1 MSYSIESFIKEVIHN
16 ANEEIVVGVNN
27 DQVIT
32 GKKTFVDN
40 NRENQNGTIYIGT
53 KSDNTGA
60 FKLSS
65 EVSGNFSRALLIGN
79 GSVHFSADGEPNHGY
94 VQLDYRSTSEGI
106 IGHFSPEYSG
116 YYYNDL
122 GTNEY
127 IWNTLYCKK
136 LSDGTTTKTMTDV
149 LNKQDKLTSGDNIT
163 ISEDNVISATVPTKT
178 SQLTNDS
185 GYLVNADL
193 PLVTYSDSKLSGGT
207 ELKSIQVGDDKWNI
221 PTSVKS
227 VTTSK
232 ETWTFTLS
240 DGSTVTKTIVTG
252 ITVA

>member
-1 MSYSIESFIKEVIHN
+1 MTEVLSGATAVQPDDLSAALSEYAKTSELATVATSGSYS
-16 ANEEIVVGVNN
+16 
-27 DQVIT
+27 
-32 GKKTFVDN
+32 
-40 NRENQNGTIYIGT
+40 
-53 KSDNTGA
+53 
-60 FKLSS
+60 
-65 EVSGNFSRALLIGN
+65 
-79 GSVHFSADGEPNHGY
+79 
-94 VQLDYRSTSEGI
+94 
-106 IGHFSPEYSG
+106 
-116 YYYNDL
+116 DL
-122 GTNEY
+122 TN
-127 IWNTLYCKK
+127 KP
-136 LSDGTTTKTMTDV
+136 
-149 LNKQDKLTSGDNIT
+149 
-163 ISEDNVISATVPTKT
+163 TVPTKT

-227 VTTSK
+227 VTPSK

>member
-1 MSYSIESFIKEVIHN
+1 MYYADYSEEPDKL
-16 ANEEIVVGVNN
+16 ANL
-27 DQVIT
+27 
-32 GKKTFVDN
+32 
-40 NRENQNGTIYIGT
+40 
-53 KSDNTGA
+53 GA
-60 FKLSS
+60 QDHKF
-65 EVSGNFSRALLIGN
+65 G
-79 GSVHFSADGEPNHGY
+79 
-94 VQLDYRSTSEGI
+94 
-106 IGHFSPEYSG
+106 
-116 YYYNDL
+116 
-122 GTNEY
+122 
-127 IWNTLYCKK
+127 TLYCNN
-136 LSDGTTTKTMTDV
+136 LSDGTTTKTMTEV
-149 LNKQDKLTSGDNIT
+149 LNKQDKLTSGNNIT

-227 VTTSK
+227 VTPSK